1 MAGIDELTLRALSAR
16 AGLPMQFVFKEIK
29 LLEALSG
36 ILSANRDAGLRLV
49 MKGGTALNKIYLRG
63 VQRFSED
70 IDFDLFSETNNLK
83 KIVAIDG
90 FETQGPWR
98 RRDTIRYHLAYN
110 FAGQADTVRV
120 EFSTGKLLK
129 TVNPVANENVVSDI
143 TGNVLYGAPVY
154 SLDDLVARKMN
165 ALRTRTEGKDVWDCH
180 HAIPKTKKL
189 KDAISHALLSEKLS
203 LSAEEAL
210 GQTIAKLGKI
220 DPKRIMKLT
229 NPYIPASLRPDDWQS
244 VVDELT
250 RQIEMLLKPD

>member
-1 MAGIDELTLRALSAR
+1 M
-16 AGLPMQFVFKEIK
+16 
-29 LLEALSG
+29 
-36 ILSANRDAGLRLV
+36 
-49 MKGGTALNKIYLRG
+49 
-63 VQRFSED
+63 
-70 IDFDLFSETNNLK
+70 
-83 KIVAIDG
+83 
-90 FETQGPWR
+90 
-98 RRDTIRYHLAYN
+98 
-110 FAGQADTVRV
+110 
-120 EFSTGKLLK
+120 
-129 TVNPVANENVVSDI
+129 NPVANENVVSDI

-229 NPYIPASLRPDDWQS
+229 NPYIPASLRPNDWQS